1 MTDRTCPECGEVKP
15 RNKFLDA
22 ARHVVSTCT
31 DCRRKA
37 RDRARYAKQRAE
49 ADKVKA
55 RFSRSDA
62 LRAQEQLLATDP
74 ATEVLDQIKRMMY
87 APRHKL
93 RKYLMKV
100 EAGTAALRT
109 EDGIRRQRQ
118 KMDYLEHLHAIIK
131 FHARRGI
138 AQSLSY
144 YLTNTYVLNEHDY
157 ACAIDPNDVDIRIH
171 KTKEFFD
178 GDND

>member
-1 MTDRTCPECGEVKP
+1 MTDRTCSECGEVKP
-15 RNKFLDA
+15 IKKFLDA
-22 ARHVVSTCT
+22 TRRVVSTCT

-37 RDRARYAKQRAE
+37 KERARYIKRKAE
-49 ADKVKA
+49 ADTVEA
-55 RFSRSDA
+55 RLERNDA
-62 LRAQEQLLATDP
+62 LYAQEQLLANDP
-74 ATEVLDQIKRMMY
+74 AAEVLNQIRELMY

-93 RKYLMKV
+93 RKYLLKV
-100 EAGTAALRT
+100 EAGTATLRT

-118 KMDYLEHLHAIIK
+118 KMDYLEHLCEIIK
-131 FHARRGI
+131 RD
-138 AQSLSY
+138 AQAGRCVGLSR

-157 ACAIDPNDVDIRIH
+157 TCAINPEDDDIRVH

>member
-15 RNKFLDA
+15 TKKFLDA
-22 ARHVVSTCT
+22 ARRVVSTCT

-37 RDRARYAKQRAE
+37 QARARYRKSRKAE
-49 ADKVKA
+49 HSNDL
-55 RFSRSDA
+55 RLERNDA
-62 LRAQEQLLATDP
+62 LYAQEQLLGNDP
-74 ATEVLDQIKRMMY
+74 AAEVLDQIKELMY

-93 RKYLMKV
+93 RKYLLKV
-100 EAGTAALRT
+100 EAGTATLRT

-118 KMDYLEHLHAIIK
+118 KMDYLEHLCEIIK
-131 FHARRGI
+131 RD
-138 AQSLSY
+138 AQAGRSATISH

-157 ACAIDPNDVDIRIH
+157 TCAINPEDDDIRIH

-178 GDND
+178 ANY